1 LFKLSITFGAR
12 LFDCVWAQKKA
23 THWIALAWLA
33 MRAVDLACTPRS
45 EGIPVPGLARL
56 HEDIPAWNCLRREQ
70 LRVGAESWD
79 VVREQHKALVQ
90 LASRVR
96 VTHTFG
102 VCKTGDE
109 KVGVKIVVTPGSGG
123 RVVQLRWLWD
133 EDDPPAGR
141 DGCVPSRLDVAERCR
156 DGVDGVGPG

>member
-1 LFKLSITFGAR
+1 
-12 LFDCVWAQKKA
+12 
-23 THWIALAWLA
+23 

-109 KVGVKIVVTPGSGG
+109 KVGVTALAMG
-123 RVVQLRWLWD
+123 RRRS
-133 EDDPPAGR
+133 AGR
-141 DGCVPSRLDVAERCR
+141 ARRARSKSFGR
-156 DGVDGVGPG
+156 G